1 MDHWTVLSPD
11 GRVLAV
17 EEGQRRSKRGK
28 DYVRGRSGCVE
39 PAHRPGGE
47 FTPHFGRGRTWRL
60 HHLTGHYPILQRT
73 FLASMVLPL
82 TIKSLNSCRTTSMSV
97 LFCTHS
103 LRIWLAKP
111 DKVIHVT
118 PVKWT
123 SLTATAHSDDW
134 VHVSSGKKRE
144 VVVERPDP
152 AAPGVLDNRKNGD
165 WLRNRTAQP
174 IVQDRPDGFEARGQH
189 QLAQPASKRNV
200 DHMWRA

>member
-1 MDHWTVLSPD
+1 MSELS
-11 GRVLAV
+11 R
-17 EEGQRRSKRGK
+17 
-28 DYVRGRSGCVE
+28 
-39 PAHRPGGE
+39 PAPLG
-47 FTPHFGRGRTWRL
+47 GRGPVTRVVLWVGPVLVSTVVPFWVDI
-60 HHLTGHYPILQRT
+60 HST

-189 QLAQPASKRNV
+189 QL
-200 DHMWRA
+200 

>member
-1 MDHWTVLSPD
+1 PVGFVDQLNHYQEGD
-11 GRVLAV
+11 GPSYCYAILIL
-17 EEGQRRSKRGK
+17 
-28 DYVRGRSGCVE
+28 
-39 PAHRPGGE
+39 E
-47 FTPHFGRGRTWRL
+47 FTPSYRTL
-60 HHLTGHYPILQRT
+60 L
-73 FLASMVLPL
+73 
-82 TIKSLNSCRTTSMSV
+82 SLNSCRTTSMLV

-118 PVKWT
+118 PIKWT